1 MRSIVE
7 VTQPNLDKQL
17 TTLARVKRELNI
29 RGEDAERDTTL
40 NEKID
45 EASDD
50 IEAALGFHVGRETVR
65 ETFWHD
71 QPEQGIE
78 RLILDRTPVAAITSV
93 TVDGVLVDPSLYRLD
108 AATGELFAL
117 TSSGLPFVWL
127 FYKSVVIVYAGGYI
141 LPAESSS
148 DLPPGIQGACVELI
162 SDYWAAK
169 GRDPSVKSEEVPG
182 VRRVDYWIGTIGEA
196 GELPPRVVMKLA
208 PYRRAIA

>member
-7 VTQPNLDKQL
+7 VTEPNTDKQL

-29 RGEDAERDTTL
+29 TGEDAERDVTL

-71 QPEQGIE
+71 QQEQNID

-93 TVDGVLVDPSLYRLD
+93 TVDGLVIDPSLYRFD
-108 AATGELFAL
+108 AATGELFVL
-117 TSSGLPFVWL
+117 TPSGLPFVWL
-127 FYKSVVIVYAGGYI
+127 FYKSVIVVYAGGYI
-141 LPAESSS
+141 LPAETGSN
-148 DLPPGIQGACVELI
+148 LPAGIQGACVELL

-169 GRDPSVKSEEVPG
+169 GRDPSVKSEEIPG
-182 VRRVDYWIGTIGEA
+182 VSRVDYWIGAVGEA
-196 GELPPRVVMKLA
+196 GELPPRVVMKIA